1 MLRKAMKDTTLRDG
15 TFIPRGTFV
24 GAPFVAMH
32 FDDALYARA
41 DAFDPFRFA
50 RMRERAGEGA
60 KHQFVNTSAAYIPFG
75 HGKHAWYVCIVLQQ
89 PEVCVTV
96 P

>member
-15 TFIPRGTFV
+15 TFVPRGTFV
-24 GAPFVAMH
+24 GAPFVTMH

-50 RMRERAGEGA
+50 RMRASGEGEGT
-60 KHQFVNTSAAYIPFG
+60 KYQMVHTSAEYMPFG
-75 HGKHAWYVCIVLQQ
+75 HGRHAW
-89 PEVCVTV
+89 
-96 P
+96 